1 MYRIP
6 SFGKGK
12 NYIIDKDQIW
22 VKLYCNSSW
31 YHKLISSISIPNLT
45 KKTFRKDVYRIQDTP
60 FDLIEDFI
68 QESNDGSCTLN
79 FTLNLKYNYHDG
91 NMLDDFAQKKPI
103 YMKQKFDDENNHQTS
118 KKIKQKFNKLCMSF
132 ITNIERTN
140 NMHIPIVIAA
150 IIKNYIKVGYAVFYC
165 KDFEIA

>member
-1 MYRIP
+1 MDKIP
-6 SFGKGK
+6 SSGEGKIEPSYTLYKGQK
-12 NYIIDKDQIW
+12 W
-22 VKLYCNSSW
+22 VHLYCSTNW
-31 YHKLISSISIPNLT
+31 YYKVINMKSIPYPT
-45 KKTFRKDVYRIQDTP
+45 KEIFHKAAYRIQDTP

-118 KKIKQKFNKLCMSF
+118 KKIKQKFNKL
-132 ITNIERTN
+132 R
-140 NMHIPIVIAA
+140 
-150 IIKNYIKVGYAVFYC
+150 
-165 KDFEIA
+165 